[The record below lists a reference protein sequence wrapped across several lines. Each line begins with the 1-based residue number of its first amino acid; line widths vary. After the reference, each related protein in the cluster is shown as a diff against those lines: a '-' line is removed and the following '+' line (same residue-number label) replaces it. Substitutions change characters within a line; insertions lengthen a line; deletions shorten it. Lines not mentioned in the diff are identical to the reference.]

1 MEGDLRCRVAYACL
15 QSKRLKMLLYSY
27 EREFEIKEVSKLV
40 LTASGAAQ
48 ERVHRIYLLIS

>member
-1 MEGDLRCRVAYACL
+1 
-15 QSKRLKMLLYSY
+15 MLLYSY